1 MVLCKLLNFII
12 IVVWTIIVLKLMDHI
27 IIIIIIMARNI
38 GGHYAH
44 VRAVV
49 VPKHSTLVDLNFR
62 GTLRCISL
70 AF

>member
-1 MVLCKLLNFII
+1 
-12 IVVWTIIVLKLMDHI
+12 MDHI
-27 IIIIIIMARNI
+27 IIIIIIMASNI